1 MTFPPSLLKF
11 DPRDLNKKA
20 DTLLWPKSP
29 TCTAPFSFPLL
40 ENLSRPHQASNRD
53 MLAEVEDQ
61 LLSGSYHHAQEAVKF
76 IRARSVGYAA
86 TPLTMPICSSS
97 LVEHS
102 PL

>member
-53 MLAEVEDQ
+53 RLAEVEGSASERLISPRSRGCQVYQGKERRVCGNTVNDAH
-61 LLSGSYHHAQEAVKF
+61 LLIIS
-76 IRARSVGYAA
+76 
-86 TPLTMPICSSS
+86 C
-97 LVEHS
+97 
-102 PL
+102 